1 LSHVKHDHT
10 SRVKKSSGS
19 GRGDGGELKLSKF
32 LRDEVYPRLSPE
44 DIFTDHSH
52 EWQKTKTKWRG
63 GCPWHESKSKTAFYV
78 DVDETGFLWRCP
90 QCNTGGAALEYLW
103 KREHGA
109 NSPPPRGEDFLGL
122 LRRLCELAGVPFPE
136 RQLSSEEVE
145 DLRRLKAREAILR
158 DVYAYCSRRL
168 HGSHGEQARAYLLQ
182 RGLDVPACHELQ
194 LGLYPPA
201 DELRKYLLERGHHA
215 EDIKATGVVVRRME
229 GYILFPWLDER
240 GQPLTAYGRWPGD
253 PPRGEPKTRAL
264 PNPKGAGDRVIER
277 TKRAPLYMN
286 RAVEAAHD
294 QLVLVEGVLD
304 AALLQALGDSRTVA
318 CVAAHISQEQLE
330 TLRRRRIKSVVIAL
344 DPDEAGDAAV
354 RSNVEKLRRLGIKPY
369 VVDRLPDGQD
379 PDEFVLAHGI
389 DVWRERIEKAAH
401 GFRHVARSIIKGQ
414 GDREPGDDSW
424 ADQVTEDALAFAAAL
439 PAEHDDELTRHFWT
453 EIAQA
458 TCSRMDDLR
467 MRLAVMR
474 RQSGNGSTEAGAAGA
489 STAVNGPVWPAAVP
503 LPTVPDAPPFP
514 LDTLPPSMAGLVEEI
529 GWAMN
534 CPPDLAAVAL
544 LTLAG
549 GAVANARHIAIT
561 DTHFQSPCLF
571 AAVVAPPGMAKSP
584 PLRLLRQPFDGKE
597 KAFRTHWQ
605 NQMAEWQKQRDERKE
620 KKGKQKE
627 ESEPRP
633 KLKRCLVSNTTT
645 ESLQIILNEN
655 PRGVLM
661 IRNEVSGLVAGM
673 NQYKQ
678 GGDDRQFYLDLW
690 DGTPII
696 TDRKSDRQLAGAPVF
711 VRDAFTAIYGTI
723 QPDVV
728 GHLRAGAR
736 RGEQPINDG
745 FLDRWLLAFPQEL
758 PAVEEQWRA
767 VSAPARTAWD
777 NTVKELLSLEM
788 QGADG
793 PSPRPELLHLSP
805 DGKLAWKEFTR
816 RHAAEMNDPD
826 FPSHLRGPWAKL
838 RGYCARIGL
847 ILQCLR
853 WACEGGK
860 LMDVDGESMEAAARL
875 VDYFKGHA
883 CKLYMA
889 MGADP
894 ALAGARKLLA
904 WLRKPATRAY
914 LEQKP
919 TPGQFSK
926 REAYMGT
933 RPTFETVPK
942 MEPSLTILERHHV
955 IRPVVVENPKPG
967 RPSELYEAHP
977 DLFRPHE
984 QYAQKAQNP
993 GSDPDGGG
1001 FARSAHFAQ
1010 VGRECNEPC
1019 PEEAVGVCQDEWEV

>member
-1 LSHVKHDHT
+1 
-10 SRVKKSSGS
+10 
-19 GRGDGGELKLSKF
+19 LKLSKF

-44 DIFTDHSH
+44 DIFTDPSH

-90 QCNTGGAALEYLW
+90 QCDTGGAALEYLW

-109 NSPPPRGEDFLGL
+109 NSPPPRGEDFLDL

-145 DLRRLKAREAILR
+145 NLRRLKAREAILR
-158 DVYAYCSRRL
+158 DVYAYCSRCL
-168 HGSHGEQARAYLLQ
+168 HSSHGEQARAYLLK
-182 RGLDVPACHELQ
+182 RGLDVRACYELQ

-215 EDIKATGVVVRRME
+215 EDIKATGAVVRRMG

-253 PPRGEPKTRAL
+253 PPKGEPKTRAL
-264 PNPKGAGDRVIER
+264 PNPRGADDREIER

-318 CVAAHISQEQLE
+318 CVAAHLSQEQLE
-330 TLRRRRIKSVVIAL
+330 TLRRRRVKSVVIAL
-344 DPDEAGDAAV
+344 DPDEAGDAAI

-369 VVDRLPDGQD
+369 VVERLPDGQD

-389 DVWRERIEKAAH
+389 DAWRERVEKAAH
-401 GFRHVARSIIKGQ
+401 GFRHVARSIIEGQ
-414 GDREPGDDSW
+414 GPREPGDDSW
-424 ADQVTEDALAFAAAL
+424 ADQVTEDALAFAAGLL
-439 PAEHDDELTRHFWT
+439 PEHDDELTRHFWP

-458 TCSRMDDLR
+458 TCSRTDDLR
-467 MRLAVMR
+467 KRLVVMR
-474 RQSGNGSTEAGAAGA
+474 RQSGNGSTTPGTGGSGA
-489 STAVNGPVWPAAVP
+489 TVNTSAWPAAVP
-503 LPTVPDAPPFP
+503 LPTIPDAPAFP
-514 LDTLPPSMAGLVEEI
+514 LDTLPPAMAGLVEEI

-561 DTHFQSPCLF
+561 ETHFQSPCVF

-597 KAFRTHWQ
+597 KAFRMEWERE
-605 NQMAEWQKQRDERKE
+605 MAEWQKQREKDKGKGKKGTKETVDGKEEAKENKDKE
-620 KKGKQKE
+620 KAKQE
-627 ESEPRP
+627 MGPRP
-633 KLKRCLVSNTTT
+633 KLTRCLVSNVTT
-645 ESLQIILNEN
+645 ESLQIILHEN

-661 IRNEVSGLVAGM
+661 IRNEVSALVAGL

-678 GGDDRQFYLDLW
+678 GGDDRQFYLELW

-696 TDRKSDRQLAGAPVF
+696 TDRKSDRQLGGAPVF

-728 GHLRAGAR
+728 SHLRATTKHGA
-736 RGEQPINDG
+736 GSCDDG
-745 FLDRWLLAFPQEL
+745 FLDRWLLSYPQEL
-758 PAVEEQWRA
+758 PAVEEQWRS
-767 VSAPARTAWD
+767 VSGEARIAWD
-777 NTVKELLSLEM
+777 NAVKELLSLEM

-793 PSPRPELLHLSP
+793 PSPRPELLRLSP
-805 DGKLAWKEFTR
+805 DGKTAWKEFTR
-816 RHAAEMNDPD
+816 RHADEMNDQD

-853 WACEGGK
+853 WACEGGE
-860 LMDVDGESMEAAARL
+860 LTDVDGESMSAAARL

-883 CKLYMA
+883 RKLYMA

-904 WLRKPATRAY
+904 WLRKPATRAH

-942 MEPSLTILERHHV
+942 MEPSLTILERYYF
-955 IRPVVVENPKPG
+955 IRPVVVEAPKPG

-977 DLFRPHE
+977 SLFRPHE

-993 GSDPDGGG
+993 DSEPSDGG
-1001 FARSAHFAQ
+1001 FAHFEHFAQ
-1010 VGRECNEPC
+1010 GGGECNEPC
-1019 PEEAVGVCQDEWEV
+1019 SEEAVGVCQDEWEV